1 MCWLMVLIVCWLIRN
16 LFCGHRSSLNLHL
29 RYRQC
34 VLTTSI
40 GSMLTHKK
48 PVLWASQLPE
58 LAPQVA
64 KKKGLFA
71 SMKSEI
77 KATMTTITMSHTG
90 KFS

>member
-1 MCWLMVLIVCWLIRN
+1 
-16 LFCGHRSSLNLHL
+16 
-29 RYRQC
+29 
-34 VLTTSI
+34 
-40 GSMLTHKK
+40 MLTHKK
-48 PVLWASQLPE
+48 PVLWVLQLPE

>member
-1 MCWLMVLIVCWLIRN
+1 M
-16 LFCGHRSSLNLHL
+16 
-29 RYRQC
+29 
-34 VLTTSI
+34 LTNSI
-40 GSMLTHKK
+40 GSMLTQKK
-48 PVLWASQLPE
+48 AVLWASQLPE

>member
-1 MCWLMVLIVCWLIRN
+1 MRRLS
-16 LFCGHRSSLNLHL
+16 RSAPSYTH
-29 RYRQC
+29 Y
-34 VLTTSI
+34 VLTNTI
-40 GSMLTHKK
+40 DIRQYVLANGTNSMLARKK